1 MPERRPSEVFDL
13 LVEKMRDGYCS
24 DAYFV
29 YTKATLE
36 REQCTRRARPA
47 SVSRRRR
54 LGWARGDGLLAGL
67 DPAAGR

>member
-1 MPERRPSEVFDL
+1 MPERPPSEVFDL
-13 LVEKMRDGYCS
+13 PVEKMRDGYCA

-47 SVSRRRR
+47 SVSRR

-67 DPAAGR
+67 DPAPRR